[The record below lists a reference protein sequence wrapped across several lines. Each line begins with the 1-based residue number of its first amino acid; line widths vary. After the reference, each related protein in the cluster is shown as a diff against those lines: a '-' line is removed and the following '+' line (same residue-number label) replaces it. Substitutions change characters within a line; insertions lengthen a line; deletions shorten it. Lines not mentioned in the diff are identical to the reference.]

1 MTNDK
6 KQRIAQSTGQ
16 FLIYQAEDGATKLEV
31 RFEGE
36 TLWLSI
42 NHMAEL
48 FGIDKSGISRHL
60 KNIFETG
67 ELVRNAVVAKFATT
81 AADGK
86 NYQGEHFN
94 LDAIISV
101 GYRVNS
107 IRGTQFRIW
116 ATERLKEYIVKGF
129 TIDDERLKEPEGGRY
144 FEELLARIR
153 DIRSS
158 EKIFWRKVLDIYATS
173 SDYDPHAE
181 SSKLFFKQIQNKMHW
196 AAHGH
201 TAAELIYQRADA
213 EQPNMG
219 VTNYA
224 GNKLLKRDVEVAKNY
239 LNEEELNLLNRIVA
253 AYLEMAELQA
263 LNRTPVTMQG
273 WIERL
278 DQFLTMT
285 GRELLDHA
293 GKISHNRAL
302 DKAHD
307 EYEKF
312 RLQQLLEPTVV
323 EKHFIEAEQE
333 LKQIETSRKKD
344 KNS

>member
-1 MTNDK
+1 MTNNK
-6 KQRIAQSTGQ
+6 KQHITQSTDQ
-16 FLIYQAEDGATKLEV
+16 FLIYQTENGAARLEV
-31 RFEGE
+31 RLQGE

-42 NHMAEL
+42 NQMAEL

-67 ELVRNAVVAKFATT
+67 ELVRNSVVAKFATT

-86 NYQGEHFN
+86 NYQVEHFN

-173 SDYDPHAE
+173 IDYDPQAE

-213 EQPNMG
+213 AQPSMG

-263 LNRTPVTMQG
+263 LNRTPITMQG

-285 GRELLDHA
+285 GRELLNHA
-293 GKISHNRAL
+293 GKISHNQAL
-302 DKAHD
+302 NKAHE

-344 KNS
+344 KIV

>member
-86 NYQGEHFN
+86 NYQVEHFN

>member
-48 FGIDKSGISRHL
+48 FGIDKSGISKHL

-86 NYQGEHFN
+86 NYQVEHFN